1 MRRTVTKV
9 IDGDTFIVN
18 RMINGTNK
26 IRLANVNAPEKNQFG
41 GKSATSTLRNLISG
55 ETVTIVPVGRSYD
68 RIVANVRV
76 DRSLVN
82 KRMKERGY

>member
-9 IDGDTFIVN
+9 IDGDTFIVD
-18 RMINGTNK
+18 RMINGANK
-26 IRLANVNAPEKNQFG
+26 IRLANVDAPEKYQFG
-41 GKSATSTLRNLISG
+41 GKSATNALRDLIG
-55 ETVTIVPVGRSYD
+55 GQTVTIVPVARSYD

-82 KRMKERGY
+82 KRMRERGY